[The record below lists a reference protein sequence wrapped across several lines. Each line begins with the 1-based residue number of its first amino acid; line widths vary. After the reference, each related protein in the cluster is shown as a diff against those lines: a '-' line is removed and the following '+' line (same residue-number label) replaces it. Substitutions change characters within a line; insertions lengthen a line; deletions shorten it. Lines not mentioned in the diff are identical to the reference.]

1 MRCAAGRAG
10 RLTGGRES
18 MAVFP
23 YVVCLAAAFCA
34 AQGDAEVSRPLVNT
48 VPGRVVAWGANEY
61 GQCDAPDGLTNA
73 VAVAAGESHTVALRA
88 DGTVLAWG
96 RNVQGECDVPS
107 GLSNVVSVAAGS
119 LHTVAVKADG
129 SVEVWGADWSG
140 QCQVPLG
147 LTGVVAVAAGGDHCA
162 ALRSDGSV
170 VAWGNNYFGQCS
182 VPSGASNVAALA
194 AGYGFTVALRRD
206 GALITWGERSDDFIP
221 QVTSVTSA
229 VALAAGGSHVVVLGA
244 DGKVFAWS
252 DRHYDLRT
260 VPAGML
266 AGTAIA
272 SGAAHAL
279 LALEDNTVVAWGHN
293 GGGQCDVPPEIGAA
307 VALAG
312 GGSHSVAVVVETVA
326 LPKFSPASGTILS
339 SGERLEVSITCATS
353 GAEIRYALDGSV
365 PTAASPLYVAPLVV
379 SAPAVVRARAFA
391 AGLAPS
397 GVAKGYYSVVPGAQR
412 SGVVRVFGA
421 NGAGQCDVPAGLS
434 NVVAVSAGYD
444 FTAALKADGTVI
456 AWGRQD
462 GRACEV
468 PADLSDVVA
477 LSAGEYHT
485 LALRADGTVVAW
497 GNNDLG
503 QCTVP
508 AGLCGV
514 VSVSAGSAHSLALK
528 SDGTV
533 VAWGTDYW
541 GQCTPPFPLSG
552 IRAVAAGQQH
562 SLALR
567 EDGTVVGW
575 GENAGGECD
584 SPEGL
589 RDVVAITVGAHW
601 SAALKA
607 DGTVFQ
613 WGDERS
619 GAFVVPSGLT
629 GVVSLSGGKKD
640 GLVALK
646 SDGTVVGWS
655 NLLYDESGRYAFPA
669 GLDHVAA
676 VAAGQTHTAV
686 LIGNAGEEAWL
697 ALEPGDRAVAARA
710 GTVSYDVTC
719 TGRSVRW
726 NASVVSGAW
735 ARVVSVVAGTHGGVV
750 TVAYDANV
758 EGQPARQVAVRVSG
772 PDWTT
777 SGGHATLTQAA
788 AVTKPLEA
796 FVASQPQGV
805 PFRTARGAWFHSDVE
820 GAGALRSVVPPK
832 GGSATLAATVLGP
845 GLLTV
850 DWKMSPSPN
859 VTGGALTLSLAFKEV
874 EKCAATG
881 DFERLTLAVPGG
893 VQTVLWNLR
902 RGQSAGEVHGWV
914 RDVTWQPLPAV
925 PAESAAPRDA
935 STLRGGRVPGLAWG
949 EVAFPDGAACGYRLH
964 AGSSMSFLR
973 PVCES
978 DVAFVPKGR
987 VATLLS
993 GAGERSLFWRIDTYV
1008 RDERGGEAVA
1018 KGRLWRFTALP
1029 DDAPQFVAALTDGTS
1044 EAVDELPPVTLYAGV
1059 ASALGPYPVE
1069 RSPMSAQVTV
1079 SAANLP
1085 QGLRVGFA
1093 EGRGVTLSGVAV
1105 SSAAGSAGRTYC
1117 AVLRL
1122 MEVQNRQTRRGATAE
1137 LPAQVLPLGQACG
1150 TFTGFVDDG
1159 LTRRGLAMMTVQPSG
1174 KISGRVKAG
1183 IANYVFSAPSY
1194 GGITNGRFY
1203 AHMVA
1208 KADRVTTPRECPVD
1222 IEVSPDGAVSCLF
1235 DGCSSILFL
1244 ERNRWKEPEMARVAK
1259 ERFEGYYTVALSR
1272 SDGTTDDAM
1281 PSGTGY
1287 LTLTISAAGE
1297 VSVAGVLADGVA
1309 VSGTTTLLYDGVADI
1324 AWLPVFL
1331 VPSAYRYAGSGLFLI
1346 LEIARGP
1353 ASEDGP
1359 EGRTQNSVSGFGV
1372 WSNRD
1377 PLCIAGY
1384 HAGITSSQLGFS
1396 EEVAACGGYYDK
1408 KLNLQAYYEGRPFVF
1423 SAPSPFPRPFDWGG
1437 SGGASGFVLDAMPSG
1452 LEMPLTLPTAS
1463 AEKYILLPPKDVAV
1477 PGAAPSSPVNPWAVR
1492 LTALRAT
1499 GVLNGSFNL
1508 LFTNDE
1514 KGLQKSRTVPLKGIL
1529 IPHAVGARYSGDQ
1542 AAGFYLI
1549 QDTGSYTD
1557 AQGLKRSYPFNW
1569 SRGFSLSL

>member
-147 LTGVVAVAAGGDHCA
+147 LTGVVAVAAGGHHCA

-170 VAWGNNYFGQCS
+170 VAWGNNYFGQCN

-229 VALAAGGSHVVVLGA
+229 VALAAGGSHVVVLVA
-244 DGKVFAWS
+244 DGKVSAWS

-260 VPAGML
+260 APAGML

-365 PTAASPLYVAPLVV
+365 PTAASPLYVAPLAV

-421 NGAGQCDVPAGLS
+421 NWAGQCDVPAGLS
-434 NVVAVSAGYD
+434 NVVAVSAGYG
-444 FTAALKADGTVI
+444 FTAALKADGTVV
-456 AWGRQD
+456 AWGLQD
-462 GRACEV
+462 GKACEV

-541 GQCTPPFPLSG
+541 GQCTPPFHLSG
-552 IRAVAAGQQH
+552 IRAVAAGLQH

-589 RDVVAITVGAHW
+589 RNVVAITAGAHW

-607 DGTVFQ
+607 DGTVYQ
-613 WGDERS
+613 WGNDWA
-619 GAFVVPSGLT
+619 GTFVVPAGLT
-629 GVVSLSGGKKD
+629 GVVRLSGGKKD
-640 GLVALK
+640 GLAALR
-646 SDGTVVGWS
+646 SDGTVVGWP
-655 NLLYDESGRYAFPA
+655 NLYDESGRYAFPA
-669 GLDHVAA
+669 GLDHVVA

-686 LIGNAGEEAWL
+686 LISDAGEEARL
-697 ALEPGDRAVAARA
+697 AVQPGERTVAARA

-719 TGRSVRW
+719 TGDPVQW

-735 ARVVSVVAGTHGGVV
+735 ARVVSVVTGTHGGVV
-750 TVAYDANV
+750 TVAYDANA
-758 EGQPARQVAVRVSG
+758 EGEAVRQASVRVSG
-772 PDWTT
+772 RDWTT
-777 SGGHATLTQAA
+777 ASVHAALKQAA
-788 AVTKPLEA
+788 AVTMPLEA
-796 FVASQPQGV
+796 FVASRPQGV
-805 PFRTARGAWFHSDVE
+805 PFRTVKGAWFHSDVE
-820 GAGALRSVVPPK
+820 GPGALRSVMPLK
-832 GGSATLAATVLGP
+832 GGAATLTATVQGP
-845 GLLTV
+845 GLLTL
-850 DWKMSPSPN
+850 DWKMSPSAN
-859 VTGGALTLSLAFKEV
+859 VAGSELTLSLGTKNVA
-874 EKCAATG
+874 KCAATD
-881 DFERLTLAVPGG
+881 DFDRLTLAVPGG
-893 VQTVLWNLR
+893 VQTVLWSLR
-902 RGQSAGEVHGWV
+902 RGQSGGEVYGWV

-925 PAESAAPRDA
+925 PAESAVPRNA
-935 STLRGGRVPGLAWG
+935 STLRGGRVSGLAWG
-949 EVAFPDGAACGYRLH
+949 EVAFPDGGTCGYRLY
-964 AGSSMSFLR
+964 AGSSMSFFR

-978 DVAFVPKGR
+978 DVAFVPKDK

-993 GAGERSLFWRIDTYV
+993 GVGSHSLFWRVDTFV
-1008 RDERGGEAVA
+1008 KDVRGGEAVA
-1018 KGRLWRFTALP
+1018 KGRLWRFTALS
-1029 DDAPQFVAALTDGTS
+1029 DDAPQFLSAWPDGTS
-1044 EAVDELPPVTLYAGV
+1044 EAEVVDELPPVTLYAGV
-1059 ASALGPYPVE
+1059 ASVLGPFPVE
-1069 RSPMSAQVTV
+1069 RSAASARLTV
-1079 SAANLP
+1079 SVANLP
-1085 QGLRVGFA
+1085 QGLRG
-1093 EGRGVTLSGVAV
+1093 GVTEGSGVTVSGVAD
-1105 SSAAGSAGRTYC
+1105 SSAAGSTGRTYR

-1122 MEVQNRQTRRGATAE
+1122 REVENGHLRWGTTAE
-1137 LPAQVLPLGQACG
+1137 LPVQVLPLGQACG
-1150 TFTGFVDDG
+1150 TFTGFIDDG
-1159 LTRRGLAMMTVQPSG
+1159 LTRRGLATMTVRPSG
-1174 KISGRVKAG
+1174 KISGRVKIG
-1183 IANYVFSAPSY
+1183 VVNYVFSAPSY
-1194 GGITNGRFY
+1194 GGITNGCFY

-1208 KADRVTTPRECPVD
+1208 KADRPTALRECPVD
-1222 IEVSPDGAVSCLF
+1222 IEMSPNGTVTCMF
-1235 DGCSSILFL
+1235 DGCAAILHM
-1244 ERNRWKEPEMARVAK
+1244 ERNRWKEPEMARLAK
-1259 ERFEGYYTVALSR
+1259 ERFEGNYTVALSR
-1272 SDGTTDDAM
+1272 SDGTPDDAM
-1281 PSGTGY
+1281 PSGAGH
-1287 LTLTISAAGE
+1287 LTLRISAVGE
-1297 VSVAGVLADGVA
+1297 VSVAGILTDGGA
-1309 VSGTTTLLYDGVADI
+1309 VSGATTLLYDGATDI
-1324 AWLPVFL
+1324 ACLPVFL
-1331 VPSAYRYAGSGLFLI
+1331 VPSAYQHAGSGMFLT
-1346 LEIARGP
+1346 LELRRISRQEA
-1353 ASEDGP
+1353 
-1359 EGRTQNSVSGFGV
+1359 
-1372 WSNRD
+1372 
-1377 PLCIAGY
+1377 
-1384 HAGITSSQLGFS
+1384 
-1396 EEVAACGGYYDK
+1396 EVAPA
-1408 KLNLQAYYEGRPFVF
+1408 
-1423 SAPSPFPRPFDWGG
+1423 
-1437 SGGASGFVLDAMPSG
+1437 
-1452 LEMPLTLPTAS
+1452 AS
-1463 AEKYILLPPKDVAV
+1463 A
-1477 PGAAPSSPVNPWAVR
+1477 
-1492 LTALRAT
+1492 
-1499 GVLNGSFNL
+1499 
-1508 LFTNDE
+1508 
-1514 KGLQKSRTVPLKGIL
+1514 LK
-1529 IPHAVGARYSGDQ
+1529 
-1542 AAGFYLI
+1542 
-1549 QDTGSYTD
+1549 
-1557 AQGLKRSYPFNW
+1557 
-1569 SRGFSLSL
+1569 